1 MAKMFNRSIVTVLTL
16 REDGGVSGVPS
27 DEEYHVRNLGR
38 GLWSVE
44 DEGGYCRI
52 LRTAELQRFIS
63 GLSRRYVGDYW
74 SSGEPQYFVSEVRVE
89 RDPWWRW

>member
-1 MAKMFNRSIVTVLTL
+1 MAKFYRSNSVVVST
-16 REDGGVSGVPS
+16 RCEEGVSYDVPS
-27 DEEYHVRNLGR
+27 DVEYRVRSLGR

-44 DEGGYCRI
+44 DEGGYRRV

-74 SSGEPQYFVSEVRVE
+74 SSGDPQYFVSEVRIYKA
-89 RDPWWRW
+89 

>member
-1 MAKMFNRSIVTVLTL
+1 MAKLYSRCVIVRST
-16 REDGGVSGVPS
+16 RCAEGVSYGVPS

-38 GLWSVE
+38 GLWSVVRE
-44 DEGGYCRI
+44 DGYCLV

-74 SSGEPQYFVSEVRVE
+74 SSGEPQYFISEVSIYRA
-89 RDPWWRW
+89 